1 MEEKKQIR
9 IYHTHIEVY
18 PYKLG
23 ENKYIEKLLSV
34 WIDAEYRFDPI
45 GFHVY
50 NDVLYVP
57 RGFNIYILQKEFN
70 TRAFMNRM
78 NDEYSMTRSYSML
91 FPPKNRIQEE
101 SIDFLTGEGE
111 FKSASKYSQ
120 QALIL
125 DTGDGKTYATINSI
139 IKLRMRA
146 IIITHQDKIKMQ
158 WINTFIE
165 KTNVPDNELCNISGS
180 DVILDIMTGEFD
192 NKSFYFVNH
201 QTLQSYGKQHG
212 WDTIH
217 DLFKKMGIGIKV
229 FDEAHLSFKN
239 VLRVDFFTN
248 TKKTFY
254 LTANFDRSDPN
265 EAKLFQRCFSS
276 VYKFGEQTK
285 FYEEK
290 RRHII
295 YVPVLYRSNP
305 SFNQL
310 QSVITMHG
318 FSVARFFKYAF
329 HEDNEETMLKIFFDI
344 FEIANQL
351 EGRMLIT
358 LPTIEDTYKLK
369 ELMEKK
375 YPKLGKTIGT
385 INSKNK
391 KYDNDNTK
399 ENDDIIISTIKSCGT
414 GSDIV
419 GLRSVIN
426 MEPFN
431 SKITTNQLAGRLR
444 EYAKD
449 KNTYF
454 FDLIDIAFPSCEK
467 QYKSKLP
474 RLKKKCKEI
483 QIYRK

>member
-1 MEEKKQIR
+1 MSDKQIR
-9 IYHTHIEVY
+9 VYHTHIEVY

-23 ENKYIEKLLSV
+23 ENEHVEKMLSV
-34 WIDAEYRFDPI
+34 WLDADHRYEPI
-45 GFHVY
+45 GFYVY

-57 RGFNIYILQKEFN
+57 RGFSIFVLQKEFN
-70 TRAFMNRM
+70 ARAFINRSS
-78 NDEYSMTRSYSML
+78 DKYEKTKIYSML
-91 FPPKNRIQEE
+91 FPPKNKIQEE
-101 SIDFLTGEGE
+101 SIDFLTGSNE
-111 FKSASKYSQ
+111 FSSASKYSQ

-125 DTGDGKTYATINSI
+125 DTGDGKTYATVSAIV
-139 IKLRMRA
+139 KMRMRA

-158 WINTFIE
+158 WINTFLE
-165 KTNVPDNELCNISGS
+165 KTNIPSDELCNISGS
-180 DVILDIMTGEFD
+180 EVITDIITGEFD

-201 QTLQSYGKQHG
+201 QTLQSYGRQHG
-212 WDTIH
+212 WDSIKE
-217 DLFKKMGIGIKV
+217 LFTKIRVGIKV

-239 VLRVDFFTN
+239 LLRIDFFSN

-254 LTANFDRSDPN
+254 LTANFDRSDPK
-265 EAKLFQRCFSS
+265 ESRLFRMSFSS

-290 RRHII
+290 RKHII

-305 SFNQL
+305 SYTQL
-310 QSVITMHG
+310 QSVLTMRG
-318 FSVARFFKYAF
+318 FSVSKFFKYAF
-329 HEDNEETMLKIFFDI
+329 HEDCNETMLSVFFDT
-344 FEIANQL
+344 FEIANRL

-358 LPTIEDTYKLK
+358 LPTIEDTYKL
-369 ELMEKK
+369 ENLIEKK
-375 YPKLGKTIGT
+375 YPNLQKTIGT

-391 KYDNDNTK
+391 KEYNYNIK
-399 ENDDIIISTIKSCGT
+399 ENADIIISTIRSSGT

-426 MEPFN
+426 LEPFN
-431 SKITTNQLAGRLR
+431 SKIITNQLAGRLR

-454 FDLIDIAFPSCEK
+454 FDLVDIAFPSCEN

-474 RLKKKCKEI
+474 HLKKKCKEI
-483 QIYRK
+483 QIYRR